1 MARSQLSLTWL
12 PDRYILV
19 QSYAHGRSA
28 ARGLGSSSQPTLSAA
43 EATDT
48 LDVFDETL
56 VHDCTFALEAAPPGS
71 QQAASYRLSDVYRK
85 LPCTSLGVGD
95 RVFDEDDEDD
105 EAVHVSPLLRIR
117 EAAVSLREA
126 LTASDL

>member
-28 ARGLGSSSQPTLSAA
+28 AGGLGSSSQPTLSAA

-56 VHDCTFALEAAPPGS
+56 VHDRTFALEAAPPGS

-105 EAVHVSPLLRIR
+105 EAVHVSPRLRIR

-126 LTASDL
+126 LAASDL

>member
-56 VHDCTFALEAAPPGS
+56 VHGRTFALEAAPPGS

-126 LTASDL
+126 LAASDL